1 MSDINIVKKRLNDC
15 NTLSEI
21 PVKDFLD
28 EETGFAHIVAK
39 ESINGN
45 LNTTQLRK
53 FFAALKKME
62 QKNTWKEI
70 ETEFYLL
77 KPRMAVSVDRENL
90 PKVFY
95 HVILVAMSKVDNVED
110 DETKMKNFDIFVKF
124 FEAIVA
130 YHKYE
135 ELEKK
140 NQNRRKNNRRRY

>member
-1 MSDINIVKKRLNDC
+1 
-15 NTLSEI
+15 
-21 PVKDFLD
+21 
-28 EETGFAHIVAK
+28 
-39 ESINGN
+39 
-45 LNTTQLRK
+45 
-53 FFAALKKME
+53 
-62 QKNTWKEI
+62 
-70 ETEFYLL
+70 
-77 KPRMAVSVDRENL
+77 MAVSVGRENL

>member
-1 MSDINIVKKRLNDC
+1 MSDINEVKSKINAC

-21 PVKDFLD
+21 PAKDFLD
-28 EETGFAHIVAK
+28 AETGYAHIVAK
-39 ESINGN
+39 DSIKEK

-62 QKNTWKEI
+62 QKTTWEEI

-77 KPRMAVSVDRENL
+77 KPRMAVSVGRKNL
-90 PKVFY
+90 PKQFY
-95 HVILVAMSKVDNVED
+95 EVILAAMSKVDNVED
-110 DETKMKNFDIFVKF
+110 DDEKMKNFDIFVKF

-135 ELEKK
+135 EEVAK
-140 NQNRRKNNRRRY
+140 NQRRGRY

>member
-1 MSDINIVKKRLNDC
+1 MSDINDVISKINAC
-15 NTLSEI
+15 TTLSEI
-21 PVKDFLD
+21 NAKDFLD
-28 EETGFAHIVAK
+28 DETGYAHIVAK
-39 ESINGN
+39 NSKK

-62 QKNTWKEI
+62 QKDNWDEI

-77 KPRMAVSVDRENL
+77 KPRMAVAVGRENV
-90 PKVFY
+90 PRPFY
-95 HVILVAMSKVDNVED
+95 NVVLAAMSKVDNVDD

-135 ELEKK
+135 ELVAKQDK
-140 NQNRRKNNRRRY
+140 RNQRRR

>member
-1 MSDINIVKKRLNDC
+1 MSDINDVINKINACD
-15 NTLSEI
+15 TLSEI
-21 PVKDFLD
+21 DVKDFLD
-28 EETGFAHIVAK
+28 DETGYAHIVAK
-39 ESINGN
+39 NSKR

-62 QKNTWKEI
+62 QKDTWDEI

-77 KPRMAVSVDRENL
+77 KPRMAVAVGRENV
-90 PKVFY
+90 PKPFY
-95 HVILVAMSKVDNVED
+95 NVVLAAMSKVDNVED

-135 ELEKK
+135 ELVAKNEKR
-140 NQNRRKNNRRRY
+140 QRRR

>member
-1 MSDINIVKKRLNDC
+1 MSDINMIKNKINKC
-15 NTLSEI
+15 STLSEI

-28 EETGFAHIVAK
+28 EEKGFAHIVAK
-39 ESINGN
+39 ESIKGK

-62 QKNTWKEI
+62 QKNTWDEI

-77 KPRMAVSVDRENL
+77 KPRMAVSVGRKNL
-90 PKVFY
+90 PKEFY
-95 HVILVAMSKVDNVED
+95 NVILVTMAKVDNVED
-110 DETKMKNFDIFVKF
+110 DELKMKNFDIFVKF

-135 ELEKK
+135 EEIAK
-140 NQNRRKNNRRRY
+140 NQKRRY

>member
-1 MSDINIVKKRLNDC
+1 MSNINDVIGKINAC

-21 PVKDFLD
+21 DVKDFLD
-28 EETGFAHIVAK
+28 AETGYAHIVAK
-39 ESINGN
+39 NSKK

-62 QKNTWKEI
+62 QKTTWDEI

-77 KPRMAVSVDRENL
+77 KPRMAVSVGRKNL
-90 PKVFY
+90 PKPFY
-95 HVILVAMSKVDNVED
+95 DVILAAMAKVDNVEEED
-110 DETKMKNFDIFVKF
+110 LKMKNFDIFVKF

-135 ELEKK
+135 EEISK
-140 NQNRRKNNRRRY
+140 NQRRR

>member
-1 MSDINIVKKRLNDC
+1 MSDINDVIGKINAC

-21 PVKDFLD
+21 PTKDFLD
-28 EETGFAHIVAK
+28 AETGYAHIVAK
-39 ESINGN
+39 NSKK

-62 QKNTWKEI
+62 QKSTWGEI

-77 KPRMAVSVDRENL
+77 KPRMAVSVGRKNL
-90 PKVFY
+90 PKPFY
-95 HVILVAMSKVDNVED
+95 DVILAAMAKVDNVSD
-110 DETKMKNFDIFVKF
+110 DELKMKNFDIFVKF

-135 ELEKK
+135 EEVSKS
-140 NQNRRKNNRRRY
+140 QRRRY

>member
-1 MSDINIVKKRLNDC
+1 MSDINEVKNKLNKC
-15 NTLSEI
+15 STLSEI

-28 EETGFAHIVAK
+28 EEKGFAHIVAK
-39 ESINGN
+39 ESIKGN

-62 QKNTWKEI
+62 QKDNWEEV

-77 KPRMAVSVDRENL
+77 KPRMAVSVGRKNL

-95 HVILVAMSKVDNVED
+95 NVILAAMAKVDNVED
-110 DETKMKNFDIFVKF
+110 NEVKMKNFDIFVKF

-135 ELEKK
+135 ERIAK
-140 NQNRRKNNRRRY
+140 NQRRRY